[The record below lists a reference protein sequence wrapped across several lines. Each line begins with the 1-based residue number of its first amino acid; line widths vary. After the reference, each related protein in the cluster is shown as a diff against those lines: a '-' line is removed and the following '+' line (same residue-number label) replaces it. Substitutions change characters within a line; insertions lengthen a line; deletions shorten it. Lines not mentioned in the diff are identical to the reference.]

1 MSKIAMGQHHDLGA
15 IARDIVDASAYMT
28 LATADEAGQPWASPV
43 WYAVEVA
50 LVIFFFRR
58 RKP

>member
-1 MSKIAMGQHHDLGA
+1 MSEGAMRQHHDLGA
-15 IARDIVDASAYMT
+15 IARAIVDSNAYMT
-28 LATADEAGQPWASPV
+28 LATADETGRPWASPV
-43 WYAVEVA
+43 WYAAEVA